1 MKTFKNRLTSV
12 CCALLMLG
20 SAFALSSCATVLG
33 TGIVSGSG
41 TAYDIAKKHGFTG
54 TEIEW
59 LQSLKGT
66 SGKDGADGEDLDIN
80 DLYAA
85 ADKTKYPTLD
95 DFIQSIVNVY
105 LYQNDT
111 RTIADNMMS
120 TVSIVCG
127 FTTTVGREQSLSS
140 SAGTGVVLS
149 VNKEE
154 GDAYIVTNYHV
165 LYSHGTDSGISQNI
179 YVYPY
184 GSVNRYD
191 SGSITD
197 SSEDAI
203 EATFIGGAMDY
214 DIALLKVDNEEY
226 IKTSALTAAKLGDSE
241 HLEVGENVFAIGN
254 ALGQG
259 LSVSNG
265 VISVLSQH
273 INLEAL
279 DNENNV
285 NPDIMTVRVMRTTA
299 AINSG
304 NSGGGLFNADG
315 ELIGIV
321 NAKNVQTTT
330 DNVGFALPITQVK
343 YLLQNIWENGGN
355 IGLGCVQRAL
365 LGINTTVYKSVAEN
379 TDKLQIKETIVITKV
394 LGSMTAAYNKLFVGD
409 ILEYAIIDGVKYTIT
424 RNYQL
429 GELLLQVRLGD
440 SVKIGVSRGD
450 NNGSQMVQ
458 KEVEIPFNSLAYFT
472 KYA

>member
-54 TEIEW
+54 TEAEW
-59 LQSLKGT
+59 LASLKGE
-66 SGKDGADGEDLDIN
+66 SGKDGANGEDLDIN

-127 FTTTVGREQSLSS
+127 FTTTEGREQSLSS

-279 DNENNV
+279 DNVNNV
-285 NPDIMTVRVMRTTA
+285 NPDTMTVRVMRTTA

-343 YLLQNIWENGGN
+343 YLLQNIWDNGGS

-379 TDKLQIKETIVITKV
+379 TDKLQINETVMISKV
-394 LGSMTAAYNKLFVGD
+394 SSSMTAAYNKLFVGD

-440 SVKIGVSRGD
+440 SVKIGVLRGD

>member
-1 MKTFKNRLTSV
+1 MKTFKNKLTSV

-33 TGIVSGSG
+33 TGIVSGNG

-54 TEIEW
+54 TEAEW
-59 LQSLKGT
+59 LSSLKGT

-120 TVSIVCG
+120 TVSIICG
-127 FTTTVGREQSLSS
+127 FTTTEGRERTLSS

-165 LYSHGTDSGISQNI
+165 VYDHSSDSGISQNI

-191 SGSITD
+191 KNTITD

-214 DIALLKVDNEEY
+214 DIALLKVDSEDY

-254 ALGQG
+254 ALGKG

-279 DNENNV
+279 DNENQLS
-285 NPDIMTVRVMRTTA
+285 PDIMTVRVLRTTA

-304 NSGGGLFNADG
+304 NSGGGLFNANG

-321 NAKNVQTTT
+321 NAKNIQTTT

-343 YLLQNIWENGGN
+343 YLLKNIWDNGGS
-355 IGLGCVQRAL
+355 IGLGCVQRAT
-365 LGINTTVYKSVAEN
+365 LGINSTIYKSVAEN
-379 TDKLQIKETIVITKV
+379 TDKLQIKETIMISKV
-394 LGSMTAAYNKLFVGD
+394 FGSTAAYNKLFVGD
-409 ILEYAIIDGVKYTIT
+409 IIEYIIIGGVKYPIT
-424 RNYQL
+424 RNYQI

-440 SVKIGVSRGD
+440 SVKIGVLRGD

-458 KEVEIPFNSLAYFT
+458 KEVEIRFNSLAHFT

>member
-54 TEIEW
+54 TEAEW
-59 LQSLKGT
+59 LASLKGE
-66 SGKDGADGEDLDIN
+66 SGKDGANGEDLDIN

-127 FTTTVGREQSLSS
+127 FTTTEGREQSLSS

-285 NPDIMTVRVMRTTA
+285 NPDTMTVRVMRTTA

-343 YLLQNIWENGGN
+343 YLLQNIWDNGGS
-355 IGLGCVQRAL
+355 IGLGFVQRAL

-379 TDKLQIKETIVITKV
+379 TDKLQINETVMISKV
-394 LGSMTAAYNKLFVGD
+394 SGSTTAAYNKLFVGD

-440 SVKIGVSRGD
+440 SVKIGVLRGD